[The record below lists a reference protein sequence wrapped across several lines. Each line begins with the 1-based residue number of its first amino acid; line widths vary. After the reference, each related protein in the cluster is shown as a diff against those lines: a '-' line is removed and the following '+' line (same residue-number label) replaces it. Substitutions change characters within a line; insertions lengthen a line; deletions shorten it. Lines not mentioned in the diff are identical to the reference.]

1 MRMWRH
7 VCIFPV
13 EVEESVNCAHRQQD
27 RAMLYYLLFFIR
39 HTFYIFHKWG
49 LTEPHWGLPMS
60 YPITS
65 HSPDDTQMLQ
75 LLTFRFHDISMI
87 NLQHNSWNQ
96 MLCAAVAWCLVLSEG
111 FGSRN
116 KKKLHPTLIPSLSCS
131 LPPPPPP
138 HPRPRART
146 TGYAQRGAGA
156 HPATNI
162 HTHSFVSSSLFDYNI
177 LSFNF
182 PATL

>member
-60 YPITS
+60 YSITS

-96 MLCAAVAWCLVLSEG
+96 MLCVAVAWCLVLSEG

-116 KKKLHPTLIPSLSCS
+116 KKKVTPHSHPLPLLQPPSPSSSPSSASGQNYGLCS
-131 LPPPPPP
+131 KRCWCAPS
-138 HPRPRART
+138 
-146 TGYAQRGAGA
+146 QQ
-156 HPATNI
+156 
-162 HTHSFVSSSLFDYNI
+162 HTHSLFCV
-177 LSFNF
+177 FF
-182 PATL
+182 PFWL